1 MKKLTLL
8 LVAITISLFSVATYA
23 APMVGV
29 VKRAIQY
36 GEHVVVLTHEADG
49 TPHIYRVTN
58 GEATAVSLTGVV
70 ARDPD
75 NLGDYLSISDIAVT
89 EDGKLVAC
97 NYIRCQY
104 SDAQLVTGYKRGT
117 SRFYIWDDIAGDP
130 SVWFT
135 AQTTGNSNVAD
146 VGRTFALKGTSQNAE
161 ILITAVHNNNRAVR
175 MDLHKVVNGS
185 YDKNSYFNF
194 GLHTTEAY
202 YKEPSQG
209 VQFELN
215 ASATIGNWYLEGEL
229 SEPSEFVVPAGKGD
243 AYSASAVLA
252 EGTLGKKYNGATYL
266 TVNGKHVMVA
276 PYADGSGNVAGV
288 KVLDITN
295 GLNAAELK
303 ETINLATPVAATAAA
318 TAVKADGNMLTITLV
333 TDATLHTLTTTP
345 DHPEEIVGVVKRAI
359 QLGEDI
365 IVLTH
370 EADGTPHIY
379 RVTNGEVSIISQE
392 GVLARD
398 PENKGDY
405 LSISDIAVTTDGKL
419 VACNY
424 IRCQN
429 ADAQVDTGYKRGTNR
444 FYIWDDLAGGARE
457 WFTEEFAANS
467 YRADMG
473 YTMALNGSST
483 ACNILVTG
491 RHYNVNGEAGG
502 ADGSVRMNYFTI
514 ANGIKSSR
522 IYQGYTIEDKK
533 ATYYTYTIGE
543 DLQLSASPKGAGHF
557 IMDAGKMVPSEFQ
570 VGANATDVTVLGRM
584 DAATLP
590 AQYNGATY
598 LSIRGM
604 HLMVAP
610 YADGSGN
617 VAGVKVLDITTGLD
631 AAELKATADLDAPVA
646 ATATATAV
654 QVDGN
659 TLTITL
665 ITDATLHTL
674 TTTIE
679 IPEEI
684 VGVVKRAIQLGEDI
698 IVLTHEADGTPHIYR
713 VTNGVAT
720 AISQK
725 NVVARDPENLGDYL
739 SISDIAI
746 TDDGKLVACN
756 KVVCQN
762 EDKYVDAGYKRG
774 TTRIYKWDDLAGNPK
789 VWFTSQLSSSWFR
802 SIQGHTMAIK
812 GTSTNAYIFITGVTA
827 NTADNGF
834 RYTLFTIK
842 DGTHSAS
849 FGAREDN
856 YTTDIIGQ
864 NYELNAS
871 PFGETN
877 YFVDGN
883 LVEPFEIFIPDLSQS
898 NKDVAEGTK
907 LAAGTLGKTYNGVTY
922 LTVNGKH
929 LMVAPY
935 ADVSGKVGGVR
946 VMDIT
951 NGLGA
956 AKWLKNGVLTT
967 PVAATAAAT
976 AVKADGNTLTV
987 TLITDATLHTFH
999 ITLEEAPVATALNP
1013 YAYNLTATWDLA
1025 SKTFTTHYTLNADA
1039 KEVYITLS
1047 DGDVEYIRKQS
1058 TGITRGAHTYAITLT
1073 DDELA
1078 QLPSNKA
1085 LTWNVIAVSD
1095 KRTEVAECA
1104 TNYDLFYPTSIDI
1117 DNNPKNTSFG
1127 RILVTESRHS
1137 VKHTDGYL
1145 STGYGAGIYA
1155 FNPDF
1160 TPAAN
1165 GTDPGY
1171 NGGNTFTNTRA
1182 DKPDDP
1188 EAHAYAPR
1196 RVRISDDGRIF
1207 VTSLNTNG
1215 DVLWEVNPD
1224 NMNTW
1229 TKVFTGL
1236 TQDAK
1241 KDLYNGSTFVAGPNA
1256 GFDVRGSGADLKL
1269 LMLSANTDTYGISY
1283 QGFRVSEYNLGTATT
1298 WNAAPSKAFP
1308 HDNTGP
1314 GKSYFLAATNAQVQY
1329 DKDGGVWYIQHRSIS
1344 TETSPGLVHFT
1355 AEGVED
1361 YKELRHNTN
1370 NAGFRFNSDFT
1381 KVVIAG
1387 DPTNSALKAIVYAV
1401 SKDADGKPVLTEESS
1416 INMSTVGR
1424 TQNDFAWDYA
1434 NNLYVVGDANNKLV
1448 AYAMP
1453 YSGEVTTPGASQH
1466 IFRVVEGVTVDETA
1480 NNTTALA
1487 EYVGKE
1493 VIATVTRSFGP
1504 NKYLTLTLPFD
1515 MNATQIRNVFG
1526 NATVYALYHV
1536 VEYNATEVHLQFT
1549 PVSTITAGTP
1559 YILATATSGYDAE
1572 DGFTMEDVEID
1583 LSLKPVTS
1591 GDVTMVPVLDAGGTL
1606 DQSDEYFLSG
1616 NALYCAGT
1624 NSRTILGLRAYFES
1638 TSPLPIRARVVF
1650 QDNEATS
1657 IPMVEAQSEN
1667 QVRKVLKDGQL
1678 IIIRGEE
1685 MYNMQGQR
1693 ME

>member
-23 APMVGV
+23 APMAGV

-70 ARDPD
+70 ACDPD
-75 NLGDYLSISDIAVT
+75 NLGDYLSISDIALT

-117 SRFYIWDDIAGDP
+117 SRFYIWDEIAGDP
-130 SVWFT
+130 STWFT

-215 ASATIGNWYLEGEL
+215 ASATTGNWYLEGEL

-266 TVNGKHVMVA
+266 TVNGNHVMVA
-276 PYADGSGNVAGV
+276 PYADASGNVAGV

-345 DHPEEIVGVVKRAI
+345 DHPEEIIGVVKRAI
-359 QLGEDI
+359 QVGEEI

-370 EADGTPHIY
+370 EVDGTPHIY

-398 PENKGDY
+398 PDNAGDY
-405 LSISDIAVTTDGKL
+405 LSISDIAVTTDGRL

-429 ADAQVDTGYKRGTNR
+429 ADAQVDAGYKKGINR
-444 FYIWDDLAGGARE
+444 FYIWDDLTGGARE

-473 YTMALNGSST
+473 YTMALSGSST

-584 DAATLP
+584 DAAILP

-610 YADGSGN
+610 YADGSGK
-617 VAGVKVLDITTGLD
+617 VAGVKVLDITSGLD
-631 AAELKATADLDAPVA
+631 AAELKATADLDASVT

-665 ITDATLHTL
+665 ITDAILHTL

-725 NVVARDPENLGDYL
+725 NVVARDPDNAGDYL

-756 KVVCQN
+756 KVVCQSGD
-762 EDKYVDAGYKRG
+762 DKVDSGYKRG
-774 TTRIYKWDDLAGNPK
+774 TTRIYKWDDLAGTPK
-789 VWFTSQLSSSWFR
+789 VWFTSLHSSTWYR

-812 GTSTNAYIFITGVTA
+812 GNSTNADIFITGVT
-827 NTADNGF
+827 TTESDKRI
-834 RYTLFTIK
+834 RYTRFTIK
-842 DGTHSAS
+842 NGSLTKSIGPHGTSNHK
-849 FGAREDN
+849 
-856 YTTDIIGQ
+856 TDIIGQ
-864 NYELNAS
+864 NLELNAS
-871 PFGETN
+871 PFGDAN
-877 YFVDGN
+877 YFLDGE
-883 LVEPFEIFIPDLSQS
+883 LVEPFEIICPGESTTE
-898 NKDVAEGTK
+898 VTEGTK
-907 LAAGTLGKTYNGVTY
+907 LAAGTLGNKYNGATY

-956 AKWLKNGVLTT
+956 AKWLKNGVLAT
-967 PVAATAAAT
+967 PEAATAAAT

-1013 YAYNLTATWDLA
+1013 YAYNLSATWDLA
-1025 SKTFTTHYTLNADA
+1025 AKTFTTHYTLNADA

-1058 TGITRGAHTYAITLT
+1058 TGVKRGAHTYALTLT
-1073 DDELA
+1073 DGELA

-1104 TNYDLFYPTSIDI
+1104 TNYDLLYPTSIDI
-1117 DNNPKNTSFG
+1117 DNNPKNTNFG

-1160 TPAAN
+1160 TLAAN

-1171 NGGNTFTNTRA
+1171 NGGNTFTEKRA
-1182 DKPDDP
+1182 DNNGAD
-1188 EAHAYAPR
+1188 AYAPY

-1241 KDLYNGSTFVAGPNA
+1241 KDLYNGTTFVAGPNA

-1269 LMLSANTDTYGISY
+1269 LMLSANTDTYDFNY
-1283 QGFRVSEYNLGTATT
+1283 QGFRVSEYSLGTATT
-1298 WNAAPSKAFP
+1298 WTAAPSKAFP

-1329 DKDGGVWYIQHRSIS
+1329 DKDGGVWYVQNRSET
-1344 TETSPGLVHFT
+1344 TEKCPGLVHFT

-1424 TQNDFAWDYA
+1424 SQNDFAWDYA
-1434 NNLYVVGDANNKLV
+1434 NNLYVVGDFNHKLV

-1453 YSGEVTTPGASQH
+1453 YSGEVTTPGTSQY
-1466 IFRVVEGVTVDETA
+1466 IFRVVEEVIVDETA

-1487 EYVGKE
+1487 EYNGQ
-1493 VIATVTRSFGP
+1493 TVTAKVTRAFD
-1504 NKYLTLTLPFD
+1504 NKSLKTLTLPFNMSD
-1515 MNATQIRNVFG
+1515 TQIQAVFG
-1526 NATVYALYHV
+1526 DAKVYEFTTV
-1536 VEYNATEVHLQFT
+1536 VEGNDALHLQFEPT
-1549 PVSTITAGTP
+1549 TSIVAGTP
-1559 YILATATSGYDAE
+1559 YIIDLPDGDYDAK
-1572 DGFTMEDVEID
+1572 DGFTIENVTINTTLNSVKKDVITME
-1583 LSLKPVTS
+1583 
-1591 GDVTMVPVLDAGGTL
+1591 PVLNGGGRLDAAGQYWL
-1606 DQSDEYFLSG
+1606 SADNFLYNAG
-1616 NALYCAGT
+1616 NYPTAL
-1624 NSRTILGLRAYFES
+1624 LGLRAYF
-1638 TSPLPIRARVVF
+1638 TSSSHMLIRARVVF
-1650 QDNEATS
+1650 DENQATS
-1657 IPMVEAQSEN
+1657 IPVVVAPEN
-1667 QVRKVLKDGQL
+1667 NVRKVMKNGQL
-1678 IIIRGEE
+1678 IIIRGEQK
-1685 MYNMQGQR
+1685 YNVQGQR

>member
-23 APMVGV
+23 ASIVGV

-58 GEATAVSLTGVV
+58 GEAVAVSLIGVV
-70 ARDPD
+70 ARDPN

-104 SDAQLVTGYKRGT
+104 SDEQLVTGYKRGT
-117 SRFYIWDDIAGDP
+117 SRFYIWDEIAGDP
-130 SVWFT
+130 STWFT
-135 AQTTGNSNVAD
+135 TQTTGNSNVAD

-161 ILITAVHNNNRAVR
+161 ILVTAVHNNNRAVR
-175 MDLHKVVNGS
+175 MDLHKVVGGEYKS
-185 YDKNSYFNF
+185 DSYFTF
-194 GLHTTEAY
+194 GLHTTAAY

-209 VQFELN
+209 VHFQLN

-276 PYADGSGNVAGV
+276 PYADASGNVAGV

-345 DHPEEIVGVVKRAI
+345 DHPEEIIGVVKRAI
-359 QLGEDI
+359 QVGEDI

-398 PENKGDY
+398 PDNAGDY
-405 LSISDIAVTTDGKL
+405 LSISDIAVTDDGKL

-444 FYIWDDLAGGARE
+444 FYIWDDLTGGARE
-457 WFTEEFAANS
+457 WFSEQFAANS

-473 YTMALNGSST
+473 YTMALSGSST

-514 ANGIKSSR
+514 TNGIKSDR
-522 IYQGYTIEDKK
+522 IYQGSTISGGN
-533 ATYYTYTIGE
+533 ATYYTYTMGE
-543 DLQLSASPKGAGHF
+543 DLQLSASPKGTGHF

-570 VGANATDVTVLGRM
+570 VAANGKDVTVLGRM

-610 YADGSGN
+610 YADGSGK
-617 VAGVKVLDITTGLD
+617 VAGVKVLDITSGLD
-631 AAELKATADLDAPVA
+631 AAELKATADLDASVA

-725 NVVARDPENLGDYL
+725 NVVARDPDNAGDYL

-762 EDKYVDAGYKRG
+762 EDENVDAGYKRG
-774 TTRIYKWDDLAGNPK
+774 TTRIYKWDDLAGNPT

-827 NTADNGF
+827 NTTDNGF

-842 DGTHSAS
+842 DGAHSAS

-987 TLITDATLHTFH
+987 TLITDATLHTFT
-999 ITLEEAPVATALNP
+999 ITLDEAPSATALNP
-1013 YAYNLTATWDLA
+1013 YAYNLSATWDVA
-1025 SKTFTTHYTLNADA
+1025 AKTFTTHYTLNADA

-1073 DDELA
+1073 DGELA

-1104 TNYDLFYPTSIDI
+1104 TNYELLYPTSIDI
-1117 DNNPKNTSFG
+1117 DNNPANKTFG

-1171 NGGNTFTNTRA
+1171 NGGNTFTEKRA
-1182 DKPDDP
+1182 DNNGAD
-1188 EAHAYAPR
+1188 AYAPY

-1236 TQDAK
+1236 TQDEK

-1256 GFDVRGSGADLKL
+1256 GFDVRGSGADLQL
-1269 LMLSANTDTYGISY
+1269 LMLSANTDTYGFNY

-1329 DKDGGVWYIQHRSIS
+1329 DKDGGVWYVQNRSET
-1344 TETSPGLVHFT
+1344 TEKCPGLVHFT

-1361 YKELRHNTN
+1361 YKELRDNTN

-1387 DPTNSALKAIVYAV
+1387 GTNAVLYSV
-1401 SKDADGKPVLTEESS
+1401 SKDADGKPVLTEEKTIS
-1416 INMSTVGR
+1416 ISTVGR
-1424 TQNDFAWDYA
+1424 SQNDFAWDYA
-1434 NNLYVVGDANNKLV
+1434 NNLYVVGDVNHKLV

-1466 IFRVVEGVTVDETA
+1466 IFRVVEEVIVDENA
-1480 NNTTALA
+1480 NNTTALTPF
-1487 EYVGKE
+1487 EGKE
-1493 VIATVTRSFGP
+1493 VTAKVVRNFAP
-1504 NKYLTLTLPFD
+1504 NSILTLTLPFD
-1515 MNATQIRNVFG
+1515 MGATQIQAVFG
-1526 NATVYALYHV
+1526 DATVYEFNSVGEDENGMFY
-1536 VEYNATEVHLQFT
+1536 LQFDPT
-1549 PVSTITAGTP
+1549 TTIKAGTP
-1559 YILATATSGYDAE
+1559 YIIELLDDDYDAK
-1572 DGFTMEDVEID
+1572 DGFTIENVIINTTQN
-1583 LSLKPVTS
+1583 PVTI
-1591 GDVTMVPVLDAGGTL
+1591 GAITMQPILDGGGRLTQASEYWLASDKHIYSAGNHPT
-1606 DQSDEYFLSG
+1606 
-1616 NALYCAGT
+1616 AL
-1624 NSRTILGLRAYFES
+1624 LGLRAYFINS
-1638 TSPLPIRARVVF
+1638 TGRPIRARVVCGE
-1650 QDNEATS
+1650 NEATS
-1657 IPMVEAQSEN
+1657 TPTVVAPEN
-1667 QVRKVLKDGQL
+1667 NVRKVMKDGQI
-1678 IIIRGEE
+1678 IIIRGEKQ
-1685 MYNMQGQR
+1685 YNIQGQVI
-1693 ME
+1693 E

>member
-58 GEATAVSLTGVV
+58 GEAIAVSLTGVV

-97 NYIRCQY
+97 NYVRCQY
-104 SDAQLVTGYKRGT
+104 SQGYVETGYKKGIN
-117 SRFYIWDDIAGDP
+117 RFYIWDDIIGGP
-130 SVWFT
+130 SIWFT
-135 AQTTGNSNVAD
+135 TQTTGNSNVAD

-161 ILITAVHNNNRAVR
+161 ILVTAVHNNNRAVR
-175 MDLHKVVNGS
+175 MDLHKVVGGEYKS
-185 YDKNSYFNF
+185 DSYFTF
-194 GLHTTEAY
+194 GLHTTAAY
-202 YKEPSQG
+202 YKEQSQG
-209 VQFELN
+209 VQFQLN
-215 ASATIGNWYLEGEL
+215 ASATTGNWYLEGEL

-252 EGTLGKKYNGATYL
+252 AGTLGKTYNGATYL

-276 PYADGSGNVAGV
+276 PYSDASGDVAGV

-333 TDATLHTLTTTP
+333 ADATLHTLTTTP
-345 DHPEEIVGVVKRAI
+345 DHPEEIIGVVKRAI
-359 QLGEDI
+359 QVGEDI

-398 PENKGDY
+398 PDNAGDY

-429 ADAQVDTGYKRGTNR
+429 TDAQVDAGYKKGINR
-444 FYIWDDLAGGARE
+444 FYIWDDLTGGARV
-457 WFTEEFAANS
+457 WFTEQFAANS
-467 YRADMG
+467 NRADMG
-473 YTMALNGSST
+473 YTMALTGSST
-483 ACNILVTG
+483 ACNILVTA
-491 RHYNVNGEAGG
+491 RHYNVNGTTASGDG
-502 ADGSVRMNYFTI
+502 ALRLHYFTI
-514 ANGIKSSR
+514 NGNSVSR
-522 IYQGYTIEDKK
+522 IRQGSTLSDNN
-533 ATYYTYTIGE
+533 AVYYTHNIGE
-543 DLQLSASPKGAGHF
+543 EMQLSASPLGAKRF
-557 IMDAGKMVPSEFQ
+557 ILDANKCVPSEFR
-570 VGANATDVTVLGRM
+570 VNDDGEDMTVLGRM

-631 AAELKATADLDAPVA
+631 AAELKATVNLDAPVA
-646 ATATATAV
+646 AIATATAV

-725 NVVARDPENLGDYL
+725 GVVARDPDNAGDYL

-756 KVVCQN
+756 KVVCQSGD
-762 EDKYVDAGYKRG
+762 DKVDSGYKRG

-789 VWFTSQLSSSWFR
+789 VWFTSQHSSSWYR

-812 GTSTNAYIFITGVTA
+812 GNSTNATIFMTGITATA
-827 NTADNGF
+827 TGY
-834 RYTLFTIK
+834 RYTLFKIK
-842 DGTHSAS
+842 EGSLSSSLGAKGT
-849 FGAREDN
+849 DN
-856 YTTDIIGQ
+856 HTTDIIGQ

-871 PFGETN
+871 PFGDAN
-877 YFVDGN
+877 YFLDGE
-883 LVEPFEIFIPDLSQS
+883 LVEPFEMICPTVS
-898 NKDVAEGTK
+898 NTEVTEGTK
-907 LAAGTLGKTYNGVTY
+907 LAAGTLGKTYNGATY

-951 NGLGA
+951 NGLGG
-956 AKWLKNGVLTT
+956 AKWLKNGVLAT
-967 PVAATAAAT
+967 PVSATAAAT
-976 AVKADGNTLTV
+976 AVKANGNTLTV

-999 ITLEEAPVATALNP
+999 ITLDEAPAATALNP
-1013 YAYNLTATWDLA
+1013 YAYNLSATWDVA
-1025 SKTFTTHYTLNADA
+1025 AKTFTTHYTLNADA

-1047 DGDVEYIRKQS
+1047 DGDVEYIRKPS
-1058 TGITRGAHTYAITLT
+1058 TGIKRGAHTYAITLT
-1073 DDELA
+1073 DGELA

-1104 TNYDLFYPTSIDI
+1104 TNYDLLYPTSIDI

-1127 RILVTESRHS
+1127 RIIVTESRHS
-1137 VKHTDGYL
+1137 VKYTDGYL

-1269 LMLSANTDTYGISY
+1269 LMLSANTDTYLNR
-1283 QGFRVSEYNLGTATT
+1283 QTGFRVSEYNLGTKTS
-1298 WNAAPSKAFP
+1298 WNTAPSKAFP
-1308 HDNTGP
+1308 H
-1314 GKSYFLAATNAQVQY
+1314 GKTNSSQSYFVAATNAQVQY
-1329 DKDGGVWYIQHRSIS
+1329 DKDGGVWCIQHRSTS

-1424 TQNDFAWDYA
+1424 SQNDFAWDYA
-1434 NNLYVVGDANNKLV
+1434 NNLYVVGDVNHKLL

-1466 IFRVVEGVTVDETA
+1466 IFRVVEEVIVDENA

-1487 EYVGKE
+1487 GYEGKE

-1526 NATVYALYHV
+1526 NATVYALYNV
-1536 VEYNATEVHLQFT
+1536 FEYNATEVHLQFT

-1559 YILATATSGYDAE
+1559 YILATAASGYDAE
-1572 DGFTMEDVEID
+1572 DGFTIEGVAID
-1583 LSLKPVTS
+1583 LSLKPVTPAS

-1606 DQSDEYFLSG
+1606 NQSDEYFLSD

-1624 NSRTILGLRAYFES
+1624 YPRTILGLRAYFES
-1638 TSPLPIRARVVF
+1638 ASPLPIRARVVF

-1657 IPMVEAQSEN
+1657 IPMVETQPAN